1 MNNPSFFTSLLQ
13 VVMLNEAYT
22 RVEYRLERE
31 GFDNVPA
38 LIRYYVG
45 NRKPVSQVG
54 LVRFFTSKPLLWK
67 QLL

>member
-1 MNNPSFFTSLLQ
+1 
-13 VVMLNEAYT
+13 MLNEAYT

-54 LVRFFTSKPLLWK
+54 SIRLFVCLFAIMKIIQNVFLAFVP
-67 QLL
+67 